1 MSGLKTQAAR
11 AGASGS
17 GAPVRRSVLPGG
29 LRVVTETVPGSRSAA
44 VGLWVAVGS
53 RDEHPASAGSA
64 HFLEHLLFKATPHR
78 DAASLA
84 AEMDAVGGEINAFT
98 SKEHTCYYA
107 HVLDTDLELAVDVV
121 TDVVLGGLCR
131 PLDVDVEREVVLEEL
146 AMRDDDPEDLAN
158 EAATAALFGDHP
170 LARPVLGTEESV
182 SAMTAARL
190 RGFHRRRYTPER
202 MVLAVAGNVTHA
214 QVVRLARKAFAGRL
228 DGAPESAPVRSGI
241 RRAPKAPSLTVVG
254 REGEQS
260 HLVAGTRAYGRFHPD
275 RWALSVLNTAIGGGL
290 SSRLFQEI
298 REQRGLAYTVYS
310 AVDTYADTGAF
321 SVYAGCSPERLGE
334 VAAVAR
340 AVLEDVRDNG
350 LTPAELARAK
360 GSLRGGLVLG
370 LEDVQS
376 RMHRIGRSEINYQN
390 QRTVTRTLATI
401 DRVSA
406 DDVNRVARDLL
417 SRPFGGA
424 VLGPHRGKRGLPASV
439 RNWLG

>member
-1 MSGLKTQAAR
+1 M
-11 AGASGS
+11 
-17 GAPVRRSVLPGG
+17 
-29 LRVVTETVPGSRSAA
+29 VTETVPGSRSAA

-53 RDEHPASAGSA
+53 RDEHPTSAGSA

-84 AEMDAVGGEINAFT
+84 AEVDAVGGEINAFT

-131 PLDVDVEREVVLEEL
+131 PADVEVEREVVLEEL
-146 AMRDDDPEDLAN
+146 AMRDDDPEDLVG

-170 LARPVLGTEESV
+170 LARPVLGTEDSV
-182 SAMTAARL
+182 ASMTAARL
-190 RGFHRRRYTPER
+190 RGFHRRRYTPDR
-202 MVLAVAGNVTHA
+202 MVLAVAGNVSHA
-214 QVVRLARKAFAGRL
+214 QVVRLARRAFGPRL
-228 DGAPESAPVRSGI
+228 DGAAESAPVRAGAAR
-241 RRAPKAPSLTVVG
+241 RRAVAPALGVIS

-260 HLVAGTRAYGRFHPD
+260 HLVAGTRAHGRFHPD

-310 AVDTYADTGAF
+310 AVDTYADTGMF

-340 AVLEDVRDNG
+340 KVLEDVRDQG
-350 LTPAELARAK
+350 LTGEELARAK

-370 LEDVQS
+370 LEDAQS

-390 QRTVTRTLATI
+390 QRTVTRTLAAI

-406 DDVNRVARDLL
+406 ADVNRVARELL
-417 SRPFGGA
+417 SQPFGGA
-424 VLGPHRGKRGLPASV
+424 VLGPHRGRRDLPATV

>member
-1 MSGLKTQAAR
+1 M
-11 AGASGS
+11 
-17 GAPVRRSVLPGG
+17 LPGG

-53 RDEHPASAGSA
+53 RDEQPASAGSA

-98 SKEHTCYYA
+98 GKEHTCYYA

-131 PLDVDVEREVVLEEL
+131 PVDVDLEREVVLEEL
-146 AMRDDDPEDLAN
+146 AMRDDDPEDLVN
-158 EAATAALFGDHP
+158 EAAAAALLGEHP
-170 LARPVLGTEESV
+170 LSRPVLGTEETV
-182 SAMTAARL
+182 SAMTATRL

-202 MVLAVAGNVTHA
+202 MVLAVAGNVSHA
-214 QVVRLARKAFAGRL
+214 HVVRLARRAFAGRL
-228 DGAPESAPVRSGI
+228 DGAAESAPVRTGI
-241 RRAPKAPSLTVVG
+241 RRAPGPPVLRVVN
-254 REGEQS
+254 RDGEQS

-290 SSRLFQEI
+290 SSRLFQEV

-310 AVDTYADTGAF
+310 AVDTFADTGLF
-321 SVYAGCSPERLGE
+321 SVYAGCSPDRLGE
-334 VAAVAR
+334 VVR
-340 AVLEDVRDNG
+340 VVRSVLEDVREHG
-350 LTPAELARAK
+350 LTAEELARAK

-370 LEDVQS
+370 LEDAQS

-390 QRTVTRTLATI
+390 QRTVARTLAAI
-401 DRVSA
+401 DRVSSR
-406 DDVNRVARDLL
+406 DVDRVAHELL
-417 SRPFGGA
+417 SQPFGGA
-424 VLGPHRGKRGLPASV
+424 VLGPHRGKRAVPAPV

>member
-1 MSGLKTQAAR
+1 M
-11 AGASGS
+11 
-17 GAPVRRSVLPGG
+17 
-29 LRVVTETVPGSRSAA
+29 VTETVPGSRSAA

-84 AEMDAVGGEINAFT
+84 AEVDAVGGEINAFT

-107 HVLDTDLELAVDVV
+107 HVLDTDLDLAVDVV

-131 PLDVDVEREVVLEEL
+131 PADVEVEREVVLEEL
-146 AMRDDDPEDLAN
+146 AMRDDDPEDLVN
-158 EAATAALFGDHP
+158 EAATAALLGDHP
-170 LARPVLGTEESV
+170 LARPVLGTEDSV

-214 QVVRLARKAFAGRL
+214 QVVGLARKAFAGRL
-228 DGAPESAPVRSGI
+228 DGAAESTPVRTGI
-241 RRAPKAPSLTVVG
+241 RRRPGAPTLQVVN
-254 REGEQS
+254 RDGEQS

-310 AVDTYADTGAF
+310 AVDTYADTGLF

-334 VAAVAR
+334 VATVAR
-340 AVLEDVRDNG
+340 KVLEDVRDDG
-350 LTPAELARAK
+350 LTAEELSRAK

-370 LEDVQS
+370 LEDAQS

-390 QRTVTRTLATI
+390 QRTVTRTLARI
-401 DRVSA
+401 DKVSA
-406 DDVNRVARDLL
+406 ADVNRVARDLL
-417 SRPFGGA
+417 SQPFGGA
-424 VLGPHRGKRGLPASV
+424 VLGPHRGKRGVPSPV

>member
-1 MSGLKTQAAR
+1 M
-11 AGASGS
+11 
-17 GAPVRRSVLPGG
+17 LPGG
-29 LRVVTETVPGSRSAA
+29 LRVITETVPGSRSAA

-64 HFLEHLLFKATPHR
+64 HFLEHLLFKATPTR
-78 DAASLA
+78 TAASLA
-84 AEMDAVGGEINAFT
+84 AEIDAVGGEINAFT

-107 HVLDTDLELAVDVV
+107 HVLDTDLELAVDMV
-121 TDVVLGGLCR
+121 TDVVLAGLCR
-131 PLDVDVEREVVLEEL
+131 SADVEVEREVVLEEL
-146 AMRDDDPEDLAN
+146 AMRDDDPEDLAS
-158 EAATAALFGDHP
+158 EAAFVALLGDHP

-182 SAMTAARL
+182 SGLTAARL
-190 RGFHRRRYTPER
+190 RSFHRRRYTPER

-214 QVVRLARKAFAGRL
+214 QVLKLARRAFGSRL
-228 DGAPESAPVRSGI
+228 DGPPESTPVRTGI
-241 RRAPKAPSLTVVG
+241 RRQPGAPALAVVN
-254 REGEQS
+254 RDGEQS

-310 AVDTYADTGAF
+310 AVDTYADTGLF

-334 VAAVAR
+334 VATVAR
-340 AVLEDVRDNG
+340 TVLEEVRDGG
-350 LTPAELARAK
+350 LTEEELVRAK

-390 QRTVTRTLATI
+390 QRTITRTLSAI
-401 DRVSA
+401 DRVGA
-406 DDVNRVARDLL
+406 ADVNRVAADLL